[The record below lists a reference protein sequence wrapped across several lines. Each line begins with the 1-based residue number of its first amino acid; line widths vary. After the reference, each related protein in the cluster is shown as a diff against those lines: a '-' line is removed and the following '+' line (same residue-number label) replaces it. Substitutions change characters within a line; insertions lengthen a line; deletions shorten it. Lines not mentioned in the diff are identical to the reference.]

1 MSYDYARIK
10 LKIGENE
17 IEISGQRKDMDSL
30 SALAMKM
37 LEEASHASSNM
48 ANKQQII
55 QKGPVVNANNGTYEV
70 ESEKNIYK
78 INQMPQVSLESNAPL
93 SANILKLF
101 SAEWGRKPRRL
112 AEVKEILDNYG
123 LVYPKQT
130 VAVTLLR
137 LAKEGKIRR
146 FKSERGEYVYV
157 SSATISVNQ
166 LIKQGEV

>member
-1 MSYDYARIK
+1 MSYDYAMIK

-30 SALAMKM
+30 GALAMKM
-37 LEEASHASSNM
+37 LEETFQLSSNVVD
-48 ANKQQII
+48 KQQTI
-55 QKGPVVNANNGTYEV
+55 QKVSPVNTNIGTYET
-70 ESEKNIYK
+70 ETEKNIYK
-78 INQMPQVSLESNAPL
+78 IDQMPQVSLEPNAPL

-112 AEVKEILDNYG
+112 AEVKEILDNFG

-166 LIKQGEV
+166 LIKQGEA